1 MLRLEKKLYLWEIQL
16 KNIKLTLL
24 IFEKE
29 ADCPIIEKKEHII
42 KKIIMTIISKSVNK
56 PVNVQYTSYKRR
68 GKTSDN
74 YQNKSFNSSLNKN

>member
-1 MLRLEKKLYLWEIQL
+1 
-16 KNIKLTLL
+16 
-24 IFEKE
+24 
-29 ADCPIIEKKEHII
+29 
-42 KKIIMTIISKSVNK
+42 MTIISKSVNK